1 MNTQNMTIE
10 TAFLSNADVKKALKI
25 GEFAK
30 LNAKEI
36 DLAKRTLQKGLEK
49 AKIVGTGLAWFE
61 GEEGQKTMQIF
72 GLKWNAEQF
81 FLNVYGLSKAQGHKY
96 ARASKIDE
104 AVVTAYAETCGENPS
119 IEKLLKFAKDSESG
133 VVNDTEG
140 GEGEGEGTSD
150 KAFNI
155 FNLTYK
161 GGDTLGN
168 VSIKVDSKGKV
179 SLSGSP
185 EALKAMQTTLAKAIA
200 EAGK

>member
-1 MNTQNMTIE
+1 MATQNQNTIE

-61 GEEGQKTMQIF
+61 SEEGQKTMQIF

-81 FLNVYGLSKAQGHKY
+81 FLNAYGLSKAQGHKY

-104 AVVTAYAETCGENPS
+104 AVVTAYAESCGENPS

-140 GEGEGEGTSD
+140 GEGEGTSD

-161 GGDTLGN
+161 GGDSLGN